1 VPDDALRRALR
12 THAISIDQIVARFL
26 DDLETVVTRAQSVL
40 QNKLLTLLKFDEKHA
55 ILRTPKNQRI
65 LRRLPVLW
73 QTALDDSGLASVIQR
88 YLDAFPSQIP
98 AFIDILH
105 AMNSLANTPYPIP
118 TFNQSDYAYFN
129 SLRLSA
135 GADLSAL
142 VENAAAG
149 VLTRTAYSL
158 GALRYTDLVSHIQ
171 RSTDASVG
179 RAENIAD
186 TGISMFFASVAATG
200 YEKIQA
206 DSETALT
213 YKYFGPDDRLTR
225 EFCESLLQKNRSYTR
240 SQIDSMTNSQ
250 IPNVF
255 VSRGGFRCRHI
266 WALVN

>member
-12 THAISIDQIVARFL
+12 THAIRIDQIVARFL

-55 ILRTPKNQRI
+55 ILRTPTNQRI

-88 YLDAFPSQIP
+88 YLDAFPSQVP
-98 AFIDILH
+98 AFLDILH
-105 AMNSLANTPYPIP
+105 AMNSLATTPYPIP

-149 VLTRTAYSL
+149 VLTRTAFSL
-158 GALRYTDLVSHIQ
+158 GALKYSELITHIQ
-171 RSTDASVG
+171 KATDASVG
-179 RAENIAD
+179 RSETIAD
-186 TGISMFFASVAATG
+186 TSISMFYSAVAARG

-206 DSETALT
+206 ETDGQLRFRYA
-213 YKYFGPDDRLTR
+213 GPEDRLVR
-225 EFCESLLQKNRSYTR
+225 PFCENLLQKNLTYTKE
-240 SQIDSMTNSQ
+240 QINRMDNRQ

-255 VSRGGFRCRHI
+255 ISKGGWNCRHQFLLS
-266 WALVN
+266 A